1 MEQRLFEAL
10 KEALSP
16 TFLEVINESHL
27 HAGHAGSPGTGGSHF
42 CVRITAPSLEVLSR
56 VEAQRRIYA
65 SVGTAW
71 QEGLHALRIELVKNQ
86 D

>member
-1 MEQRLFEAL
+1 MEQRLL
-10 KEALSP
+10 KVLQAALSP

-27 HAGHAGSPGTGGSHF
+27 HGGHAGSPGTGESHF
-42 CVRITAPSLEVLSR
+42 FVRIRATILEGLSR

-71 QEGLHALRIELVKNQ
+71 QEGLHALRIEFVKN
-86 D
+86 